1 MAEAAFFSYP
11 ENNLDKVFSLDPA
24 VCRRIAEKNCAI
36 KYRVVMLDETEQGM
50 REILNL
56 GHTVG
61 RAIETVSDYRLSHGE
76 SVSIGLAAQAR
87 LGRNLG
93 YCSEEDVASCLLYK
107 SSWSAS

>member
-1 MAEAAFFSYP
+1 MWKTLSQRELSDGLAETIKHACMADAAFFSYL
-11 ENNLDKVFSLDPA
+11 ENNLEKVFSLDPA

-61 RAIETVSDYRLSHGE
+61 RAIETVSDYRLSHG
-76 SVSIGLAAQAR
+76 
-87 LGRNLG
+87 
-93 YCSEEDVASCLLYK
+93 
-107 SSWSAS
+107 